1 MKRNRHTRHT
11 YSHARQQSWHP
22 RNRWQEKQVVGIGGK
37 DKLQKEE
44 LISLANMLIDELE
57 SKTLSLAD
65 LPHRAKVLIS
75 EWPEPE
81 YVQ

>member
-1 MKRNRHTRHT
+1 MI
-11 YSHARQQSWHP
+11 
-22 RNRWQEKQVVGIGGK
+22 GIGGK

-44 LISLANMLIDELE
+44 LITLANMLIEELE

-65 LPHRAKVLIS
+65 LPDRAKMLVR

-81 YVQ
+81 DMD